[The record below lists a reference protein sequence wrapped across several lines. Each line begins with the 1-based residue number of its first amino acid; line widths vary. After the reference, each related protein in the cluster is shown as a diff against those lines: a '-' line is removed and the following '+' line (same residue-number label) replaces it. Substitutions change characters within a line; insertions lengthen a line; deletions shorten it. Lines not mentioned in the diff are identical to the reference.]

1 MKSFFRLLTK
11 SDYLLRETLLGL
23 RRGGW
28 MNWAAISTVTVLL
41 FLFGISLQAS
51 WQLEGLLTQFGSQ
64 LEISVYLD
72 TGVQADTLSPTIEQ
86 VSGVTAVTPIP
97 KEEAWEKLVS
107 DLGMTDIEGATQ
119 QLNGNPL
126 VDEVKVKVTSPEQ
139 VPLVAT
145 QLARMQ
151 GIDEVLYVNEAVNQI
166 AHLNTGLNWVSI
178 GITSV
183 LTVTAIAVITTT
195 IRLIVMARR
204 HEIEVMQLVGAT
216 TAWIYLP
223 FILQGV
229 TFGIIGAAIAWGLI
243 AGMREFITQLISQQ
257 AEFIQFLADGLVIAP
272 QQMLLLP
279 LILLVLGSSV
289 GLMGSLFA
297 VRRFALR

>member
-1 MKSFFRLLTK
+1 
-11 SDYLLRETLLGL
+11 
-23 RRGGW
+23 

-41 FLFGISLQAS
+41 FLFGISLQTS

-72 TGVQADTLSPTIEQ
+72 TGVQADTLSPSIQQ
-86 VSGVTAVTPIP
+86 VSGVTAVNPIS
-97 KEEAWEKLVS
+97 KEEAWDQLVS

-126 VDEVKVKVTSPEQ
+126 VDEVKVKVASPEQ
-139 VPLVAT
+139 VPLVAA

-166 AHLNTGLNWVSI
+166 AYLNTGLNWVSV

-223 FILQGV
+223 FILQGI

-243 AGMREFITQLISQQ
+243 AGMREFVTQLIRQQ

-272 QQMLLLP
+272 QQMILLP
-279 LILLVLGSSV
+279 LILFVLGSSV